1 MNARHFS
8 AFAALTSGGA
18 LAILLPLMM
27 PLGPAVVVICI
38 VVLSA
43 VLVATLLA
51 LRRTALRAESVLQQV
66 EREIR
71 PMASQLE
78 SLTAELRE
86 LSKSANEELRRISVV
101 IRRAEDVSVKVSRLV
116 GAVSALTSVGQYAS
130 VIAGVKKGLDVF
142 VGKLRAKS

>member
-1 MNARHFS
+1 
-8 AFAALTSGGA
+8 
-18 LAILLPLMM
+18 MM

-71 PMASQLE
+71 PMSSQLE

-86 LSKSANEELRRISVV
+86 LSKSANDELRRISVV
-101 IRRAEDVSVKVSRLV
+101 IRRAEDVSVKVARLV

-130 VIAGVKKGLDVF
+130 IIAGVKKGLDVF
-142 VGKLRAKS
+142 VGRLRAKN

>member
-1 MNARHFS
+1 M
-8 AFAALTSGGA
+8 
-18 LAILLPLMM
+18 I

-86 LSKSANEELRRISVV
+86 LSKNANEELRRISVV

-142 VGKLRAKS
+142 VGRLRAKS